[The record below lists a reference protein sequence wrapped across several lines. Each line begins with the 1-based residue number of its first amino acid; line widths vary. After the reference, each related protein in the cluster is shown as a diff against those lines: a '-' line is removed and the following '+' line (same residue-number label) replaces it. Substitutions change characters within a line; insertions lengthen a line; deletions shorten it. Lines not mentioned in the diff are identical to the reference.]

1 MGAAGCLTLGP
12 IEARPTAA
20 VNVGRRPARVTG
32 RIDGRATGYAE
43 LTGYA
48 ETNCLRSGRMCVLLA
63 KEAP

>member
-48 ETNCLRSGRMCVLLA
+48 ETKSFT
-63 KEAP
+63 